1 MDLHELRLDQP
12 AARAGRRHARHGRVR
27 HVPHPA
33 RARSRCPTRAVAGAA
48 GGEQGGVSDRSRTQ
62 VTTPDALPDE
72 RLTDAALRP
81 SGLDEF
87 VGQAKV
93 KESLQIAIDAAKQ
106 RREPLDHTLF
116 FGPPGLGKTTL
127 ALLMAKELGVNVRTT
142 SGPVLERPA
151 SPRSRAAVA
160 GRHAWRTGSSS
171 GCATM
176 PRCVPAARSR
186 PPWPARRCYDWTW
199 TSSASTTWTGGSSRP
214 SSSSSTAARWDSP
227 RSPPPWARMP
237 ERWRKC
243 TSRSSC
249 SRGSWP
255 ARRAAAAPRRAR
267 TSISALRPHG
277 ARNSRRCLTADKCGI
292 RNAESTPALPFRI
305 PNSTFRI
312 LMYRTSDFD
321 YDLPPSLIAQDP
333 LPARAASR
341 LLILDRASG
350 AIRHGRFGD
359 VVDLVAPGDAL
370 VLNVS
375 RVIPARLHGMRDA
388 GCGMRGAAGK
398 AELLLVRELTDGTWL
413 AMGHPGGKLKPGR
426 RVTFGPDSVAEVV
439 EALGG
444 GLRRVRFVGAL
455 DAAAPLARYGEVPLP
470 PYIRRAP
477 RPEDRERYQTVYA
490 AHDGSVAA
498 PTAGLHFTRDLL
510 DRLRD
515 KAVAL
520 AELDLHVGPGTF
532 KPVETDDLARH
543 AMHAEPYR
551 VSDEAAG
558 IINERREA
566 GGRVWAVG
574 TTVVRPVETLP
585 S

>member
-1 MDLHELRLDQP
+1 M
-12 AARAGRRHARHGRVR
+12 
-27 HVPHPA
+27 
-33 RARSRCPTRAVAGAA
+33 
-48 GGEQGGVSDRSRTQ
+48 
-62 VTTPDALPDE
+62 
-72 RLTDAALRP
+72 
-81 SGLDEF
+81 
-87 VGQAKV
+87 
-93 KESLQIAIDAAKQ
+93 
-106 RREPLDHTLF
+106 
-116 FGPPGLGKTTL
+116 
-127 ALLMAKELGVNVRTT
+127 
-142 SGPVLERPA
+142 
-151 SPRSRAAVA
+151 
-160 GRHAWRTGSSS
+160 
-171 GCATM
+171 
-176 PRCVPAARSR
+176 
-186 PPWPARRCYDWTW
+186 
-199 TSSASTTWTGGSSRP
+199 
-214 SSSSSTAARWDSP
+214 
-227 RSPPPWARMP
+227 
-237 ERWRKC
+237 
-243 TSRSSC
+243 
-249 SRGSWP
+249 
-255 ARRAAAAPRRAR
+255 
-267 TSISALRPHG
+267 
-277 ARNSRRCLTADKCGI
+277 

-444 GLRRVRFVGAL
+444 GLRRVRFVGLL
-455 DAAAPLARYGEVPLP
+455 DAAATLARYGEVPLP

-515 KAVAL
+515 KGVAL

-574 TTVVRPVETLP
+574 TTVVRTLETLTSEGGRISP
-585 S
+585 GAGETRLFIHPPYAFRAVDRLLTNFHLPRSTLLMLVCAFGGYENVMRAYGEAIERGYRFYSYGDAMAIV